1 MATSDPQDQTD
12 NAGTDSFHDIAD
24 SNDLD
29 PPKGYILSLLFK
41 MTQPEEKP
49 LPVGVITE

>member
-1 MATSDPQDQTD
+1 MATSDPQDETD
-12 NAGTDSFHDIAD
+12 NAGTDSFHDVAD

-29 PPKGYILSLLFK
+29 PPNGSLLMK